1 MKKRQRKIRLIR
13 AGIQLLF
20 FIFAPA
26 LFSTAFAGVKSVF
39 QAIAAHQAISWNSFL
54 DVTAVLLVVTCLFG
68 RHFCGYACAFGS
80 LGDALYELTVFIRQ
94 KVFHKKGRHGYSE
107 KAIRILQKVK
117 YIWLLVLLVSILT
130 GWYSKLQGMSPW
142 DVFSMLTAGRL
153 PGAAYK
159 VGIVLLIL
167 LMIGMCTQERFFC
180 QFLCPMGAIF
190 AIMPIAPSALFNR
203 DSGTCPAKC
212 GACKKR
218 CPAHLD
224 IDGDTPLSG
233 ECICCHA
240 CQGICPK
247 RNIRIGIPKAK
258 DESLFYAIG
267 HSVGIPYSIK
277 SPAGQD
283 RTAAERNYVTEATRC
298 RWETLLCNRGNKKN
312 MKSVFE
318 VQGNCLT
325 VHLPEE
331 VDHPVSEDI
340 RKESDNIMR
349 KKYIRTMIFDFSETM
364 FMDSSGI
371 GLIMGRYRA
380 MGMRGDCIRATG
392 VSAYI
397 EKLLHLSGVYKFV
410 EICREV

>member
-1 MKKRQRKIRLIR
+1 MPINLKTHIQMQSKIMKKRQRKIRLIR

-159 VGIVLLIL
+159 VGIVLLLLITVLFNLFLTRSGEVLWQWWIFTITAGGLNTAVYMGIRLIYLIIGSSLMTFTTTPNALTDGIEELLDPLKKIHVPVHEVAMMMSIALRFIPIL
-167 LMIGMCTQERFFC
+167 LEETDKIMKAQIARGADLESGNIIQRAKSMI
-180 QFLCPMGAIF
+180 
-190 AIMPIAPSALFNR
+190 PILVPLFVSAFRRANDLAMAMESRCYRGGEGRTKMKPLRYHKR
-203 DSGTCPAKC
+203 DYIAY
-212 GACKKR
+212 
-218 CPAHLD
+218 
-224 IDGDTPLSG
+224 IVV
-233 ECICCHA
+233 I
-240 CQGICPK
+240 I
-247 RNIRIGIPKAK
+247 
-258 DESLFYAIG
+258 
-267 HSVGIPYSIK
+267 
-277 SPAGQD
+277 
-283 RTAAERNYVTEATRC
+283 YVIA
-298 RWETLLCNRGNKKN
+298 
-312 MKSVFE
+312 VF
-318 VQGNCLT
+318 V
-325 VHLPEE
+325 
-331 VDHPVSEDI
+331 I
-340 RKESDNIMR
+340 
-349 KKYIRTMIFDFSETM
+349 
-364 FMDSSGI
+364 
-371 GLIMGRYRA
+371 GRY
-380 MGMRGDCIRATG
+380 
-392 VSAYI
+392 VS
-397 EKLLHLSGVYKFV
+397 LRVWVF
-410 EICREV
+410 

>member
-117 YIWLLVLLVSILT
+117 YIWLLVLLVSIPVSYTHLR
-130 GWYSKLQGMSPW
+130 
-142 DVFSMLTAGRL
+142 AH
-153 PGAAYK
+153 GAAYK
-159 VGIVLLIL
+159 VGIVLLL
-167 LMIGMCTQERFFC
+167 LIMIGMCTQERFFC

-203 DSGTCPAKC
+203 DRSTCPAKC

-224 IDGDTPLSG
+224 IDGDTLLSG

-247 RNIRIGIPKAK
+247 KNIRIGIPKMK
-258 DESLFYAIG
+258 DESSF
-267 HSVGIPYSIK
+267 
-277 SPAGQD
+277 
-283 RTAAERNYVTEATRC
+283 
-298 RWETLLCNRGNKKN
+298 
-312 MKSVFE
+312 
-318 VQGNCLT
+318 
-325 VHLPEE
+325 
-331 VDHPVSEDI
+331 
-340 RKESDNIMR
+340 
-349 KKYIRTMIFDFSETM
+349 
-364 FMDSSGI
+364 
-371 GLIMGRYRA
+371 
-380 MGMRGDCIRATG
+380 
-392 VSAYI
+392 
-397 EKLLHLSGVYKFV
+397 
-410 EICREV
+410 

>member
-1 MKKRQRKIRLIR
+1 MKQMDKKTLKKVHVWVR
-13 AGIQLLF
+13 AVIQLLYF
-20 FIFAPA
+20 LFIPSAY
-26 LFSTAFAGVKSVF
+26 TAAFNGVKYIFTQMGAKS
-39 QAIAAHQAISWNSFL
+39 HLELTSF
-54 DVTAVLLVVTCLFG
+54 VVTLIALCLFTVVFG
-68 RHFCGYACAFGS
+68 RFFCGFACAFGS
-80 LGDALYELTVFIRQ
+80 LGDAVRAFYVFIC
-94 KVFHKKGRHGYSE
+94 KKRKKKPVTM
-107 KAIRILQKVK
+107 KASVVK
-117 YIWLLVLLVSILT
+117 YLQAVKYVVLVLLVVSCYT
-130 GWYSKLQGMSPW
+130 GVYSKTRGMSPW

-203 DSGTCPAKC
+203 DRSTCPAKC

-224 IDGDTPLSG
+224 IDGDTSLSG

-267 HSVGIPYSIK
+267 NSVGIPYSIK

-283 RTAAERNYVTEATRC
+283 RTAAER
-298 RWETLLCNRGNKKN
+298 
-312 MKSVFE
+312 
-318 VQGNCLT
+318 
-325 VHLPEE
+325 
-331 VDHPVSEDI
+331 
-340 RKESDNIMR
+340 
-349 KKYIRTMIFDFSETM
+349 
-364 FMDSSGI
+364 
-371 GLIMGRYRA
+371 
-380 MGMRGDCIRATG
+380 
-392 VSAYI
+392 
-397 EKLLHLSGVYKFV
+397 
-410 EICREV
+410 